1 MFGKELT
8 KDLYKFA
15 NEVTVL
21 TSKNQSGGLVAANVA
36 LSPIRKGKAAIPPL
50 AFMKVFSYLMNRPG
64 FVEYLTFGIKNPY
77 SRKGADVLAK
87 VNALAGA
94 QGVQEKLI
102 TSEGQV
108 NERLPIEQDT
118 MMDTIMDLPSNIKN
132 TILPEAEEVPVS
144 SMSMPNVNS
153 ASRLA
158 SAFNPRIDP
167 NRAAIAFGPND
178 MLAQPRTNPRVMA
191 AQGGI
196 MNARKPV
203 QRVA

>member
-1 MFGKELT
+1 
-8 KDLYKFA
+8 
-15 NEVTVL
+15 
-21 TSKNQSGGLVAANVA
+21 
-36 LSPIRKGKAAIPPL
+36 
-50 AFMKVFSYLMNRPG
+50 MNRPG

-77 SRKGADVLAK
+77 TRKGADAFAK
-87 VNALAGA
+87 VNAFAGA

-108 NERLPIEQDT
+108 NERTPIEQDT
-118 MMDTIMDLPSNIKN
+118 MMDTIKDLPSNIKD
-132 TILPEAEEVPVS
+132 TVLPEADEVPVS

-158 SAFNPRIDP
+158 SAFNPRSRLANTGPMNP
-167 NRAAIAFGPND
+167 NTMAKGQQLFSGP
-178 MLAQPRTNPRVMA
+178 REITFA

-196 MNARKPV
+196 MNARKPM